1 MTEWDGL
8 TLCMGVAEG
17 KAIDAKDYLRSA
29 ASSLKVGASKEA
41 DTKEE
46 LERYKTALKETD
58 RELKTLIKEAKQNIG
73 ESEAGIFEAHR
84 MLLLDSIFQGQVID
98 LIKQGKTKAE
108 AAVTDIT
115 KNTSSMLEEM
125 DDDMLRGRAADVRD
139 VGTRLMKHL
148 KGVQEEGKQKIAEG
162 ILVAE
167 ELLPGQIVAMDFS
180 AVKGVVLKKGTPT
193 GHTAI
198 LLRAMKIPAVS
209 QVDAAEVL
217 ACAIE
222 SGKNILLDAKSGT
235 VIISP
240 DEKVRAA
247 YQEHLSKADTKG
259 NSVAKEEAKPTAK
272 AASEEPAKAGKKE
285 TAHGDAKSSGSSG
298 QIRLYANVGDVNDI
312 DAVLNAEAEGIGL
325 LRSEFLFLDLDR
337 LPTEEEQLDIYAQA
351 AREMGEKPLTIRTL
365 DMGADKEWKVF
376 PNDEENPALGV
387 RGIRFSLQHPDIFR
401 TQLRAIYRASL
412 EGNLRLMFPM
422 VSKLD
427 EIQLAKALVTKVQK
441 DLDAE
446 GIAYEK
452 IPIGMMVETPAAA
465 LMSAEFAKE
474 VDFFSIG
481 TNDLTQY
488 TLGMDRDNEKLAR
501 MFDAM
506 NPAVLELIRITIQN
520 AHAAGIEVSVCG
532 ELAADPKMAKQWK
545 EMGVDIL
552 SMNPASIE
560 EIRGL
565 L

>member
-1 MTEWDGL
+1 
-8 TLCMGVAEG
+8 
-17 KAIDAKDYLRSA
+17 
-29 ASSLKVGASKEA
+29 
-41 DTKEE
+41 
-46 LERYKTALKETD
+46 
-58 RELKTLIKEAKQNIG
+58 
-73 ESEAGIFEAHR
+73 
-84 MLLLDSIFQGQVID
+84 
-98 LIKQGKTKAE
+98 
-108 AAVTDIT
+108 
-115 KNTSSMLEEM
+115 MLEEM

-148 KGVQEEGKQKIAEG
+148 KGVQEKGKQKIAEG

-167 ELLPGQIVAMDFS
+167 ELLPGQIIAMDFS

-222 SGKNILLDAKSGT
+222 SGENILLDAKSGT

-272 AASEEPAKAGKKE
+272 AASEEPAKSAKKE

-312 DAVLNAEAEGIGL
+312 DTVLNAEAEGIGL

-427 EIQLAKALVTKVQK
+427 EIQLAKALVAKVQK

-532 ELAADPKMAKQWK
+532 ELAADPKMAKRWK
-545 EMGVDIL
+545 EMGVDVL